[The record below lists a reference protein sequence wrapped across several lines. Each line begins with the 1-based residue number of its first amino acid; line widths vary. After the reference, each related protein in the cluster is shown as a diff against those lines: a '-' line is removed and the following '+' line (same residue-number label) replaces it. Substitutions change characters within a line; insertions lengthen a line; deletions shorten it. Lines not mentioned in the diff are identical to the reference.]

1 MALPLSSRV
10 QGVPTPVDDLV
21 AGMVIAEEVRDQQ
34 GRLLMPA
41 GTELTDRHL
50 RAFSL
55 WGIMSIRVRGEGG
68 GDGAE
73 EVPLELTPAQV
84 AEAEAIVRVRFPAAD
99 LEHPFV
105 AELLRLAA
113 LREARRL
120 ALEGRRRG

>member
-1 MALPLSSRV
+1 
-10 QGVPTPVDDLV
+10 
-21 AGMVIAEEVRDQQ
+21 MVIAEEVRDQQ

-68 GDGAE
+68 GDGAV

-84 AEAEAIVRVRFPAAD
+84 AEAEAIVRARFPAAD